1 MEEKL
6 DEHRRAANMF
16 QQLVEYN
23 VQMTNNWIRLFN
35 LEINNKWII
44 EEKDRFVQNM
54 QGALEKEH
62 KLGAKL

>member
-1 MEEKL
+1 
-6 DEHRRAANMF
+6 MF